1 MPRAHNFFA
10 GPAVLPLSV
19 VEETREA
26 LVDFGGLGVS
36 VMEISHRDKAFE
48 KVMNEAQADALAIM
62 GLSAEEYAV
71 VFLGGGASFQ
81 FAMVPMNF
89 LNKKADYVNTGE
101 WASKALKEAKIIGE
115 AVEVASS
122 KPTNF
127 NQLPKNIKFSPDADY
142 VHITT
147 NNTIFGTQWKTDPDT
162 GGIPLV
168 ADMSSD
174 MLGFKRDF
182 KKYSLIYAGAQKN
195 LGPSGVVMI
204 VIKKAW
210 MEAKAKQNISS
221 MLKYKTHVDAGSM
234 YNTPPCLPV
243 FVVGRTL
250 KWIIKEGGLE
260 AVAERNAK
268 KAKLIYD
275 LFDAYPNFY
284 KGNVVNKEDR
294 SQMNVTWN
302 LPTPALEEKFIAE
315 AKPLKMLG
323 LKGHRSVGG
332 MRASIYNACP
342 VASVELLAKFME
354 DFYKANKG

>member
-1 MPRAHNFFA
+1 MARAHNFFA

-19 VEETREA
+19 VEETRDA
-26 LVDFGGLGVS
+26 VMDFAGLGVS
-36 VMEISHRDKAFE
+36 IMEISHRDKAFE
-48 KVMNEAQADALAIM
+48 KVVTEAQADALALL

-71 VFLGGGASFQ
+71 TFLGGGASLQ

-89 LNKKADYVNTGE
+89 LQKKAEYVNTGE
-101 WASKALKEAKIIGE
+101 WASKAIKEAKLFGE
-115 AVEVASS
+115 ITEVATS
-122 KPTNF
+122 KATNF
-127 NQLPKNIKFSPDADY
+127 NQLPKNIKYSGDADY

-162 GGIPLV
+162 DNVPLI

-174 MLGFKRDF
+174 MLGIKRNF

-195 LGPSGVVMI
+195 LGPAGVVMVI
-204 VIKKAW
+204 IKKAW

-221 MLKYKTHVDAGSM
+221 MLKYKTHVDAGSL
-234 YNTPPCLPV
+234 YNTPPCLPI

-260 AVAERNAK
+260 AIQARNQK

-275 LFDAYPNFY
+275 IFDAHPEFY
-284 KGNVVNKEDR
+284 KGSVVNKEDR
-294 SQMNVTWN
+294 SLMNVTWN
-302 LPTPALEEKFIAE
+302 LPTPELEEKFITE
-315 AKPLKMLG
+315 AKPKKMLG

-332 MRASIYNACP
+332 MRASMYNACP
-342 VASVELLAKFME
+342 MESVELLAKYME
-354 DFYKANKG
+354 EFYKANK